1 MIQPKQATEG
11 AQKPLR
17 IEKVDG
23 RVKITPSR
31 QNFDRIVN
39 EDGDRD
45 VFERFMA
52 WPVAFQTLFA
62 QICVCGFLLVVG
74 AIAWALW
81 LRR

>member
-1 MIQPKQATEG
+1 MIQPKQATE
-11 AQKPLR
+11 ASQKPL
-17 IEKVDG
+17 IVEITG
-23 RVKITPSR
+23 ERVKIVPSG
-31 QNFDRIVN
+31 QNYDRIVN

-52 WPVAFQTLFA
+52 WPVAFQILFA
-62 QICVCGFLLVVG
+62 EICVFGFLLGVG